1 MAMRIFTQKRVE
13 PRQPVPSFFSRSSPT
28 TATPN
33 ESHDLILRLQRKV
46 GNRALQRILHPHS
59 EASYRRLADTP
70 DKVNTTATTGAQ
82 LLANDL
88 AQFQFLGRSTSHTG
102 LARNSS
108 TTLMRQKSEPPTK
121 KGDEPKPENKPADR
135 EKMKEALC
143 VNESIDDAHARCQF
157 TPEQSNIVRV
167 IKDHAI
173 RRCNRALSAIN
184 MPGNEDQVKR
194 LARDYF
200 NLNVKMSAKTKKAFA
215 RNIQA
220 VADKLSQSPIECGN
234 CQDAHC
240 NGGAIAHVDEA
251 RTFLVLCPLFFNRDM
266 TRLPLSPRILI
277 HEAGHLAN
285 LDQNTSLREEFYCF
299 QAATKDEK
307 CPVVDAIHNVDAWSH
322 FIEELSF
329 TI

>member
-1 MAMRIFTQKRVE
+1 MGNQAVQRLLSAHAQAPF
-13 PRQPVPSFFSRSSPT
+13 SSP
-28 TATPN
+28 PGIPV
-33 ESHDLILRLQRKV
+33 DRLNNSAMP
-46 GNRALQRILHPHS
+46 GNR
-59 EASYRRLADTP
+59 
-70 DKVNTTATTGAQ
+70 
-82 LLANDL
+82 LLASHLVRLNE
-88 AQFQFLGRSTSHTG
+88 QRSVKGSL
-102 LARNSS
+102 LARSPA
-108 TTLMRQKSEPPTK
+108 TVMRQKSDPAK
-121 KGDEPKPENKPADR
+121 KGDEPKPESTPADR
-135 EKMKEALC
+135 EKMKKALC
-143 VNESIDDAHARCQF
+143 LNEPIDDAHALCQF
-157 TPEQSNIVRV
+157 TPEQSNIVRI

-173 RRCNRALSAIN
+173 RRCNRAISAIN
-184 MPGNEDQVKR
+184 MPGNEGQVKK

-200 NLNVKMSAKTKKAFA
+200 NLNVKMSKKTKKALA

-220 VADKLSQSPIECGN
+220 VADKLSQSPIKCGN

-266 TRLPLSPRILI
+266 TRLPLTPRMLI

-322 FIEELSF
+322 FINELSF

>member
-1 MAMRIFTQKRVE
+1 M
-13 PRQPVPSFFSRSSPT
+13 
-28 TATPN
+28 
-33 ESHDLILRLQRKV
+33 
-46 GNRALQRILHPHS
+46 GNRAVQRILQTHA
-59 EASYRRLADTP
+59 EATKGDSTNTALRCRRLMAH
-70 DKVNTTATTGAQ
+70 
-82 LLANDL
+82 DL
-88 AQFQFLGRSTSHTG
+88 AH
-102 LARNSS
+102 LAEHRNLQAGSLPKS
-108 TTLMRQKSEPPTK
+108 PATILRQKSGPTK
-121 KGDEPKPENKPADR
+121 KNDEPKQKNKPADR

-143 VNESIDDAHARCQF
+143 VNEAIDDAHARCQF
-157 TPEQSNIVRV
+157 TPEQSNIVRI

-184 MPGNEDQVKR
+184 MAGNEDQVKR

-299 QAATKDEK
+299 QGATKDEK

>member
-1 MAMRIFTQKRVE
+1 MRILAQKQYP
-13 PRQPVPSFFSRSSPT
+13 PRRSLPSSSSRSSPPA
-28 TATPN
+28 ATPN
-33 ESHDLILRLQRKV
+33 EPRNLILRLQRKV
-46 GNRALQRILHPHS
+46 GNQALQRLLRSHS
-59 EASYRRLADTP
+59 EAAYSMLP
-70 DKVNTTATTGAQ
+70 DIPARVNTTAAPGRR

-88 AQFQFLGRSTSHTG
+88 AQLIRQSGVHAGSARTSSGTV
-102 LARNSS
+102 
-108 TTLMRQKSEPPTK
+108 MRQKSGPAK
-121 KGDEPKPENKPADR
+121 KSDDPKPESTPADR
-135 EKMKEALC
+135 EKMKKALC
-143 VNESIDDAHARCQF
+143 VNEPIDAAHALCQF
-157 TPEQSNIVRV
+157 TPEQSSIVRI

-173 RRCNRALSAIN
+173 RRCNRAISAIN
-184 MPGNEDQVKR
+184 MPGNEDQVKK

-200 NLNVKMSAKTKKAFA
+200 NLNVKMSEKTKKAFA

-220 VADKLSQSPIECGN
+220 VADKLDQSPIECGN

-251 RTFLVLCPLFFNRDM
+251 RTFLVLCPLFFNRNM
-266 TRLPLSPRILI
+266 TKLPLTPRMLI

-285 LDQNTSLREEFYCF
+285 LDQDASLREEFYCF

>member
-1 MAMRIFTQKRVE
+1 MRVFAQ
-13 PRQPVPSFFSRSSPT
+13 RQYQLRHRVPSSPSRSSPP
-28 TATPN
+28 AAIPN
-33 ESHDLILRLQRKV
+33 EPRDLLLRLQRKV
-46 GNRALQRILHPHS
+46 GNRALQRLLHPYS
-59 EASYRRLADTP
+59 EASYRKPADIR
-70 DKVNTTATTGAQ
+70 DKANTTAMTGRQ
-82 LLANDL
+82 FLANEL
-88 AQFQFLGRSTSHTG
+88 AQFVGRPGSHTG
-102 LARNSS
+102 LARNSLP
-108 TTLMRQKSEPPTK
+108 TAMRQKSDPAK
-121 KGDEPKPENKPADR
+121 KGDEPRPESTRADR
-135 EKMKEALC
+135 EKMKNALC
-143 VNESIDDAHARCQF
+143 VNEPTDSAHARCQF
-157 TPEQSNIVRV
+157 TPEQSNVVR
-167 IKDHAI
+167 IIRDHAI
-173 RRCNRALSAIN
+173 RRCNRAISAVN
-184 MPGNEDQVKR
+184 MPGNEDQVKK

-200 NLNVKMSAKTKKAFA
+200 NLNVKMSEKTKKAFA

-220 VADKLSQSPIECGN
+220 VAGKLSQSPIECGN

-251 RTFLVLCPLFFNRDM
+251 RTFLVLCPLFFNRNM
-266 TRLPLSPRILI
+266 TRLTLTPRMLI